1 MNRQLDEALIEA
13 LDLVE
18 QGTPI
23 VKILSRYPELADELR
38 PYLITARDLNQIAR
52 PASTTVQEAS
62 KREFLRYATSM
73 QVEQRKSSIDRLRDI
88 FVYSLAILLILFFSG
103 AVMAVSSNEAIPGD
117 TLYGTKLFLEQARL
131 NYSADPAAAAA
142 LIKALHQERLD
153 EIKTLLALGRSETVT
168 FSGEVEEVSQ
178 DRWIVEGLPL
188 AITSST
194 IIRDEVET
202 GFLVQVRGMT
212 SDGVIVAEQVD
223 VIAGRTTDPDL
234 NNSDSQEQPTPP
246 TPMPTIEPLKIP
258 ERPDLLLPDNGQ
270 ITNPTDPAPVPTTII
285 DDSINGDDSGHEIE
299 SDSQGSQEPEVEES
313 VSQPEKDGSDDGTI
327 DSINE
332 GDELEDGGQSEDDS
346 RIDAK
351 SDDSVADGETE
362 QKDSGSEDGGVKEQE
377 SNNKEE
383 EIGSQEQADVE
394 N

>member
-383 EIGSQEQADVE
+383 EIGSQKQADSE

>member
-383 EIGSQEQADVE
+383 EIGSQKTS
-394 N
+394 